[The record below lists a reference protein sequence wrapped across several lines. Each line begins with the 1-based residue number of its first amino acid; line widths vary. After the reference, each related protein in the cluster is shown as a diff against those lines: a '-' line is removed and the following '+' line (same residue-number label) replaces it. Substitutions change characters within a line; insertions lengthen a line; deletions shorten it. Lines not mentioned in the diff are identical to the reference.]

1 MYTFFCG
8 HCLLLL
14 NSILEEHIIYF
25 PLLISVYVCS
35 FTFGAL
41 ISAVDPVATLAIF
54 RALEVNPT
62 LNMLVFGES
71 VLNDAVAIVM
81 TKSVFLPFSPSRLF
95 SSPPLSRDSVSFFY
109 AFCFSYAP

>member
-1 MYTFFCG
+1 M
-8 HCLLLL
+8 
-14 NSILEEHIIYF
+14 
-25 PLLISVYVCS
+25 CS

-54 RALEVNPT
+54 HALEVNPT

-81 TKSVFLPFSPSRLF
+81 TKSVFSPFFALSPFLLSPSIPWQ
-95 SSPPLSRDSVSFFY
+95 SPFFY
-109 AFCFSYAP
+109 AFFFS